1 MQKTPN
7 KQKTS
12 SSEEYKKGA
21 VGAIVS
27 ISVNTGLSI
36 IKLTAGILG
45 NSSAMIADSI
55 HSMSD
60 VVSSVIVWIGMKI
73 AGKPADEDHPWGHGK
88 AEPIAA
94 KVVAVLLIIIGLD
107 IGITAVLKISESAVV
122 QVKPIAMWAAVIS
135 IIVKEWNYQFAW
147 RLGKKLNSTSMK
159 ADAWHHRSDAISSL
173 AAFIGIAFTIYG
185 GPKWHFMDHLA
196 AAVVAGMIIWVGIK
210 FFREAA
216 ADLMDACL
224 PESRLT
230 EIRAAIMQTDGVL
243 GVEALAGRKSGLE
256 IFIDAHVE
264 VDPEMS
270 VLKSHAIA
278 SSVRDNL
285 KKRFDNIAGVLVHI
299 EPYFPDDH

>member
-7 KQKTS
+7 NHKS
-12 SSEEYKKGA
+12 PSSEEYKKGA

-27 ISVNTGLSI
+27 ISVNTALSI
-36 IKLTAGILG
+36 IKLIAGILG

-73 AGKPADEDHPWGHGK
+73 AGKPADHDHPWGHGK

-94 KVVAVLLIIIGLD
+94 KVVAVLLIIAGLN
-107 IGITAVLKISESAVV
+107 IGINAILNISQAEFS
-122 QVKPIAMWAAVIS
+122 QVKPIALWAAVIS
-135 IIVKEWNYQFAW
+135 IIVKEWNYRYAW
-147 RLGKKLNSTSMK
+147 NLGKKLNSTSMK

-173 AAFIGIAFTIYG
+173 AAFVGIAFTIYG

-196 AAVVAGMIIWVGIK
+196 AAVVAGMIIWVGLK

-216 ADLMDACL
+216 ADLMDASL
-224 PESRLT
+224 PEAKLT
-230 EIRAAIMQTDGVL
+230 EIRNTIMQTEGVL

-285 KKRFDNIAGVLVHI
+285 KKRFNDVAGVLVHI
-299 EPYFPDDH
+299 EPFFPDDH